1 MSLNG
6 ILNWLRLPHSEVGES
21 NVWINDDIRP
31 MPPSRR
37 RWTTSTFIS
46 FWLTNQVAISN
57 WQLGASLVAAGLSVW
72 QSVIAI
78 IVGKIIIAL
87 VAIFNGMVGAEWH
100 IGFPVVSR
108 YVWGVY
114 GQYAILI
121 QRIILSLVWFSV
133 QSWTGGL
140 TVVNCLSAIF
150 PSFESMGNV
159 FPESSHLTSK
169 GFVGW
174 ILYNILLI
182 PILYIRPER
191 IQKVLLAFNVISSA
205 TLVAIMIWALAT
217 AGDAGSLV
225 RQGSESMSSS
235 ELGWQIVHGI
245 TTVIGSIAV
254 GLTNQPDYCRFARKP
269 GDQIFGQW
277 FSIIFFG
284 AIFPIFGCL
293 AASATGVI
301 YGEPIWNPPLIVQAW
316 LDNDYSSKSRAG
328 AFFAGLG
335 LLCIQLSINSVD
347 NAFSAGMDLAGLFSQ
362 YINIRRGAY
371 IGLVLSI
378 ALCPWELLSSASVF
392 ISVLSAY
399 SVFLGPVIGIQI
411 CDYFIIRRRRI
422 KLSDLYHPRPD
433 GSFYYWKGINPR
445 TFVAWVCGFATQLP
459 GFAASVTPDSVKVAA
474 AWINLYYLA
483 FPLGFAISF
492 LLHLGINTMWP
503 PPEAGAIDDVDY
515 YGTFTE
521 SEARKMGVTPLE
533 TEVLEGSPKVVDVE
547 ARSKSPQAWFK
558 SVLK

>member
-1 MSLNG
+1 MGLNG
-6 ILNWLRLPHSEVGES
+6 VLRWLRLPDTEVAES
-21 NVWINDDIRP
+21 NIWINEDIRP
-31 MPPSRR
+31 MPPDRR

-78 IVGKIIIAL
+78 IIGKIIIAV
-87 VAIFNGMVGAEWH
+87 VAIANGCVGAEWH

-108 YVWGVY
+108 YIWGVY
-114 GQYAILI
+114 GQYLILI
-121 QRIILSLVWFSV
+121 QRIILSLVWFAV

-150 PSFESMGNV
+150 PSFESLGNV
-159 FPESSHLTSK
+159 FPENSHLTTK
-169 GFVGW
+169 DFIGW
-174 ILYNILLI
+174 IIFNVLLI

-191 IQKVLLAFNVISSA
+191 IQKVLLAFNIISSV
-205 TLVAIMIWALAT
+205 TLVSIMIWALAT
-217 AGDAGSLV
+217 AGEAGSLV
-225 RQGSESMSSS
+225 RQGSKSMTSS

-254 GLTNQPDYCRFARKP
+254 GLTNQPDYCRFARRP

-284 AIFPIFGCL
+284 AIFPTFGCL

-316 LDNDYSSKSRAG
+316 LDNNYNAKSRAG

-347 NAFSAGMDLAGLFSQ
+347 NAFSAGMDLAGLFCR

-411 CDYFIIRRRRI
+411 CDYFIIRRRKI
-422 KLSDLYHPRPD
+422 KLSDLYHPRSD

-445 TFVAWVCGFATQLP
+445 TFIAWVCGFATQLP
-459 GFAASVTPDSVKVAA
+459 GFAASVTPDSVHVAD

-483 FPLGFAISF
+483 FPLGFTISF
-492 LLHLGINTMWP
+492 LLHLAINTVWP
-503 PPEAGAIDDVDY
+503 PPEAGIIDEMDY

-521 SEARKMGVTPLE
+521 EEARKMGVVTLE
-533 TEVLEGSPKVVDVE
+533 TEVIEGSPKAVE
-547 ARSKSPQAWFK
+547 ASGFDQGARGWLKSM
-558 SVLK
+558 LK

>member
-1 MSLNG
+1 MSLSG

-78 IVGKIIIAL
+78 VVGKVIIAL
-87 VAIFNGMVGAEWH
+87 VAVFNGMVGAEWH

-108 YVWGVY
+108 YVWGVH
-114 GQYAILI
+114 GQYVILV
-121 QRIILSLVWFSV
+121 QRIVLSLVWFSV

-174 ILYNILLI
+174 ILYNVLLI

-191 IQKVLLAFNVISSA
+191 IQKVLLAFNVISSV
-205 TLVAIMIWALAT
+205 TLVAIMIWALAA

-225 RQGSESMSSS
+225 RQGSKSMSSS

-254 GLTNQPDYCRFARKP
+254 GLTNQPDYCRFARRP

-277 FSIIFFG
+277 FSIVFFG
-284 AIFPIFGCL
+284 AVFPIFGCL

-316 LDNDYSSKSRAG
+316 LDDGYDSKSRAG

-411 CDYFIIRRRRI
+411 CDYFIVRRRRI

-492 LLHLGINTMWP
+492 LLHLGINTVWP
-503 PPEAGAIDDVDY
+503 PPEAGVIDDVDY

-547 ARSKSPQAWFK
+547 ARSKGPQAWFK

>member
-1 MSLNG
+1 MNLSG
-6 ILNWLRLPHSEVGES
+6 IVRWLRLPDSDVAES
-21 NVWINDDIRP
+21 NIWINDDIRP

-37 RWTTSTFIS
+37 RWTSWTFIS

-78 IVGKIIIAL
+78 IVGKVIIAL
-87 VAIFNGMVGAEWH
+87 VAIANGMVGAEWH

-108 YVWGVY
+108 YIWGVY
-114 GQYAILI
+114 GQYLILV

-150 PSFESMGNV
+150 PSFESLGNV

-169 GFVGW
+169 GFIGW
-174 ILYNILLI
+174 VIYNVLLI

-191 IQKVLLAFNVISSA
+191 IQKLLLAFNVISSV
-205 TLVAIMIWALAT
+205 TLVSIMIWALAT
-217 AGDAGSLV
+217 AGEAGSLV
-225 RQGSESMSSS
+225 RQGSKSMSSS

-269 GDQIFGQW
+269 GDQVFGQW

-284 AIFPIFGCL
+284 AIFPTFGCL

-316 LDNDYSSKSRAG
+316 LDTDYNAKSRAG

-378 ALCPWELLSSASVF
+378 ALCPWELLSSAAVF

-459 GFAASVTPDSVKVAA
+459 GFAASVTPDSVKVGT

-483 FPLGFAISF
+483 FPLGFTISF
-492 LLHLGINTMWP
+492 LLHLAINTMWP
-503 PPEAGAIDDVDY
+503 PPEAGIIDDVDY

-521 SEARKMGVTPLE
+521 SEARKMGVMSLE
-533 TEVLEGSPKVVDVE
+533 TEVLEGSQKVVDAE
-547 ARSKSPQAWFK
+547 APSTNTRSWLK

>member
-1 MSLNG
+1 MGLQG
-6 ILNWLRLPHSEVGES
+6 ILRWLRLPDSDVAES

-31 MPPSRR
+31 MPPDRR

-78 IVGKIIIAL
+78 VVGKVIIAA
-87 VAIFNGMVGAEWH
+87 VAIANGYVGAEWH

-108 YVWGVY
+108 YIWGVY
-114 GQYAILI
+114 GQYIILI
-121 QRIILSLVWFSV
+121 QRIILSLVWFAV

-150 PSFESMGNV
+150 PSFESLGNV
-159 FPESSHLTSK
+159 FPASSHLTTK
-169 GFVGW
+169 DFIGW
-174 ILYNILLI
+174 IVFNMLLI

-191 IQKVLLAFNVISSA
+191 IQKLLLAFNVISSA
-205 TLVAIMIWALAT
+205 TLVSLMIWALAT
-217 AGDAGSLV
+217 AGEPGPLV
-225 RQGSESMSSS
+225 RQGSQSMTSST
-235 ELGWQIVHGI
+235 LGWQIVHGI

-254 GLTNQPDYCRFARKP
+254 GLTNQPDYCRFARRP

-277 FSIIFFG
+277 FSIVFFG
-284 AIFPIFGCL
+284 AVFPTFGCL

-316 LDNDYSSKSRAG
+316 LGANYDARSRAG

-335 LLCIQLSINSVD
+335 LLCIQLSINAVD
-347 NAFSAGMDLAGLFSQ
+347 NAFSAGMDLAGLFCR
-362 YINIRRGAY
+362 YVDIRRGAY
-371 IGLVLSI
+371 VGLVLSV
-378 ALCPWELLSSASVF
+378 ALCPWQLLSSATVF

-399 SVFLGPVIGIQI
+399 SVFLGPIIGIQI
-411 CDYFIIRRRRI
+411 CDYFFIRRRKIR
-422 KLSDLYHPRPD
+422 LSDLYHPRSD
-433 GSFYYWKGINPR
+433 GSFYYWNGVNPR
-445 TFVAWVCGFATQLP
+445 TFFAWVCGFATQLP
-459 GFAASVTPDSVKVAA
+459 GFAASVTPSSVHVGT

-483 FPLGFAISF
+483 FPLGFAVSF
-492 LLHLGINTMWP
+492 LLHLAINAVWP
-503 PPEAGAIDDVDY
+503 PPEAGVIDDVDY

-521 SEARKMGVTPLE
+521 EEARKMGVITLD
-533 TEVLEGSPKVVDVE
+533 TEVLEGSTKAAETGGYEQGP
-547 ARSKSPQAWFK
+547 RRWLKSM
-558 SVLK
+558 LK

>member
-1 MSLNG
+1 MSLSG
-6 ILNWLRLPHSEVGES
+6 IVRWLRLPDGDVAES

-57 WQLGASLVAAGLSVW
+57 WQLGASLVTAGLSVW

-78 IVGKIIIAL
+78 IIGKIIIAL
-87 VAIFNGMVGAEWH
+87 VAIANGMVGAEWH

-114 GQYAILI
+114 GQYIILI
-121 QRIILSLVWFSV
+121 QRIILSLVWFAV

-150 PSFESMGNV
+150 PSFESLGNV
-159 FPESSHLTSK
+159 FPDSSHLTTK
-169 GFVGW
+169 DFIGW
-174 ILYNILLI
+174 IIFNVLLI

-191 IQKVLLAFNVISSA
+191 IQKLLLLFNIISSI
-205 TLVAIMIWALAT
+205 TLVSIMIWALAT
-217 AGDAGSLV
+217 AGEPGSLV
-225 RQGSESMSSS
+225 RQGSKSMSSS

-284 AIFPIFGCL
+284 AIFPTFGCL

-316 LDNDYSSKSRAG
+316 LDTDYNAKSRAG

-335 LLCIQLSINSVD
+335 LLCIQLSINTVD
-347 NAFSAGMDLAGLFSQ
+347 NAFAAGMDLAGLFSR

-422 KLSDLYHPRPD
+422 KLSDLYHPRPN

-459 GFAASVTPDSVKVAA
+459 GFAASVTPNSVHVGT
-474 AWINLYYLA
+474 AWVNLYYLA
-483 FPLGFAISF
+483 FPLGFTISF
-492 LLHLGINTMWP
+492 LLHLGINKVWP
-503 PPEAGAIDDVDY
+503 PPEAGMIDEVDY
-515 YGTFTE
+515 YGTFTDG
-521 SEARKMGVTPLE
+521 EARKMGVLPLE
-533 TEVLEGSPKVVDVE
+533 TEVIEGSHKVVHTE
-547 ARSKSPQAWFK
+547 ETEKSTRTWLK
-558 SVLK
+558 SILS

>member
-1 MSLNG
+1 MSLG
-6 ILNWLRLPHSEVGES
+6 EIARSLRLPDSDVAES

-57 WQLGASLVAAGLSVW
+57 WQLGASLVAVGLSVW

-78 IVGKIIIAL
+78 IIGKIIIAL
-87 VAIFNGMVGAEWH
+87 VAIANGMVGAEWH

-108 YVWGVY
+108 YIWGVY
-114 GQYAILI
+114 GQYFILI
-121 QRIILSLVWFSV
+121 QRIFLSLVWFAV

-150 PSFESMGNV
+150 PSFEYLGNV
-159 FPESSHLTSK
+159 FPESSHLTTK
-169 GFVGW
+169 NFIGW
-174 ILYNILLI
+174 IIFNILLI

-191 IQKVLLAFNVISSA
+191 IQKLLLAFNIVSSV
-205 TLVAIMIWALAT
+205 TLLSIMIWALAT
-217 AGDAGSLV
+217 AGEPGSLL
-225 RQGSESMSSS
+225 RQGSKPMSSS
-235 ELGWQIVHGI
+235 DLGWQIVHGI

-254 GLTNQPDYCRFARKP
+254 GLTNQPDYCRFARRP

-284 AIFPIFGCL
+284 AVFPTFGCL

-301 YGEPIWNPPLIVQAW
+301 YGQPIWNPPLIVQAW
-316 LDNDYSSKSRAG
+316 LDTDYNAKSRAG
-328 AFFAGLG
+328 AFFVGLG
-335 LLCIQLSINSVD
+335 LLCIQLSINSID
-347 NAFSAGMDLAGLFSQ
+347 NAFSAGMDLAGLFCR
-362 YINIRRGAY
+362 YVNIRRGAY
-371 IGLVLSI
+371 VGLVLSI

-411 CDYFIIRRRRI
+411 CDYFVIRRRRI

-433 GSFYYWKGINPR
+433 GSFYYWRGFNPR
-445 TFVAWVCGFATQLP
+445 AFVSWVCGFATQLP
-459 GFAASVTPDSVKVAA
+459 GFAASVTPDSVKVGA

-492 LLHLGINTMWP
+492 LLHLGLNTVWP
-503 PPEAGAIDDVDY
+503 PQDAGTVDEVDY
-515 YGTFTE
+515 YATFTNT
-521 SEARKMGVTPLE
+521 EARKLGVLPLASE
-533 TEVLEGSPKVVDVE
+533 IIESSQKGVGMRTAEKGPRTWL
-547 ARSKSPQAWFK
+547 RSLWK
-558 SVLK
+558 

>member
-1 MSLNG
+1 MGLNG
-6 ILNWLRLPHSEVGES
+6 VLRWLRLPDTEVAES
-21 NVWINDDIRP
+21 NIWINEDIRP
-31 MPPSRR
+31 MPPDRR

-78 IVGKIIIAL
+78 IIGKIIIAV
-87 VAIFNGMVGAEWH
+87 VAIANGCVGAEWH

-108 YVWGVY
+108 YIWGVY
-114 GQYAILI
+114 GQYLILI
-121 QRIILSLVWFSV
+121 QRIILSLVWFAV

-150 PSFESMGNV
+150 PSFESLGNV
-159 FPESSHLTSK
+159 FPENSHLTTK
-169 GFVGW
+169 DFIGW
-174 ILYNILLI
+174 IIFNILLI

-191 IQKVLLAFNVISSA
+191 IQKVLLAFNIISSV
-205 TLVAIMIWALAT
+205 TLVSIMIWALAT
-217 AGDAGSLV
+217 AGEAGSLV
-225 RQGSESMSSS
+225 RQGSKSMTSS

-254 GLTNQPDYCRFARKP
+254 GLTNQPDYCRFARRP

-284 AIFPIFGCL
+284 AIFPTFGCL

-316 LDNDYSSKSRAG
+316 LDNNYNSKSRAG

-347 NAFSAGMDLAGLFSQ
+347 NAFSAGMDLAGLFCR

-411 CDYFIIRRRRI
+411 CDYFIIRRRKI
-422 KLSDLYHPRPD
+422 KLSDLYHPRSD

-445 TFVAWVCGFATQLP
+445 TFIAWVCGFATQLP
-459 GFAASVTPDSVKVAA
+459 GFAASVTPNSVHVAD

-492 LLHLGINTMWP
+492 LLHLAINTVWP
-503 PPEAGAIDDVDY
+503 PPEAGVIDEMDY

-521 SEARKMGVTPLE
+521 EEARKMGVVTLE
-533 TEVLEGSPKVVDVE
+533 TEVIEGSPKAVE
-547 ARSKSPQAWFK
+547 ASGFDQGARGWLKSM
-558 SVLK
+558 LK

>member
-1 MSLNG
+1 MSLSG

-108 YVWGVY
+108 YIWGVY
-114 GQYAILI
+114 GQYVILI

-191 IQKVLLAFNVISSA
+191 IQKVLLAFNVISSV

-225 RQGSESMSSS
+225 RQGSKSMSSN

-316 LDNDYSSKSRAG
+316 LDNDYNSKSRAG

-433 GSFYYWKGINPR
+433 GSFYYWKGTNPR

-459 GFAASVTPDSVKVAA
+459 GFAASVTPDSVNVAA
-474 AWINLYYLA
+474 AWIDLYYLA

-492 LLHLGINTMWP
+492 LLHLGINTVWP
-503 PPEAGAIDDVDY
+503 PPEAGVIDDVDY

-521 SEARKMGVTPLE
+521 SEARKKGVTPLE

>member
-1 MSLNG
+1 MTNLGG
-6 ILNWLRLPHSEVGES
+6 IFRRLRLPDSDVAES

-37 RWTTSTFIS
+37 RWTSSTFIS

-72 QSVIAI
+72 QSVIAV
-78 IVGKIIIAL
+78 IVGKVIIAL
-87 VAIFNGMVGAEWH
+87 VAIANGMVGAEWH

-114 GQYAILI
+114 GQYLILV
-121 QRIILSLVWFSV
+121 QRIVLSLVWFSV

-150 PSFESMGNV
+150 PSFESLGNA

-169 GFVGW
+169 GFIGW
-174 ILYNILLI
+174 VVYNILLV

-191 IQKVLLAFNVISSA
+191 IQKLLLAFNVISSA

-217 AGDAGSLV
+217 AGDAGALV
-225 RQGSESMSSS
+225 RQGSRSMSAS

-269 GDQIFGQW
+269 GDQVFGQW
-277 FSIIFFG
+277 FSIVFFG
-284 AIFPIFGCL
+284 AVFPTFGCL

-301 YGEPIWNPPLIVQAW
+301 YGDPIWNPPLIVQAW
-316 LDNDYSSKSRAG
+316 LDADYNARSRAG

-347 NAFSAGMDLAGLFSQ
+347 NAFSAGMDLAGLFSR
-362 YINIRRGAY
+362 YIDIRRGAY

-378 ALCPWELLSSASVF
+378 ALCPWELLSSAAVF

-411 CDYFIIRRRRI
+411 CDYFVVRRRRI

-433 GSFYYWKGINPR
+433 GSFYYWRGINPR
-445 TFVAWVCGFATQLP
+445 TFAAWVCGFATQLP
-459 GFAASVTPDSVKVAA
+459 GFAASVTPDSVRVGA

-492 LLHLGINTMWP
+492 LLHLAINTVWP
-503 PPEAGAIDDVDY
+503 PPEAGVIDDVDY

-521 SEARKMGVTPLE
+521 SEARKMGVAPLE
-533 TEVLEGSPKVVDVE
+533 TQVLEGSQKAVDTE
-547 ARSKSPQAWFK
+547 APSTSPWTWFK
-558 SVLK
+558 SAL